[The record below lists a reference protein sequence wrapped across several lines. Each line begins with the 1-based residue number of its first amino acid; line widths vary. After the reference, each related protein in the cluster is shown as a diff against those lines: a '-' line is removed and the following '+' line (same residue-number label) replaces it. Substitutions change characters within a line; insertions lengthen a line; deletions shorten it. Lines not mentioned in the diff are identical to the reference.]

1 MSIASQSGSLYA
13 MNIVDDFSS
22 YTWTIPLKHKG
33 KACAAI
39 QTWHKAVENQIDDK
53 LKIILMDNGELLSR
67 DVLKWCSDNGIEHQL
82 TAPYT
87 SSNNGQA
94 ERLHRT
100 LLGKARAMCLACDA
114 PASLW
119 DEFVSTAS
127 YLTTLTASST
137 IGGKMPYKVWYS
149 KIPSLSHLREIGCH
163 AFTLIMTNNP
173 KVLQRSVPCILI
185 GYAPHSKAYRLW
197 NPASRRVC
205 NSFHVLFIEHLDTLP
220 SSLMPGTLLNIN
232 NGIIPPIWNTVKS
245 SQLPNPNPCTASQQ
259 NPPIAIDEVVSPPHT
274 ATSST
279 PNTSLDELDSQ
290 FLSPSA
296 DHGPHER
303 AQPTST
309 QTTPRPTPAPP
320 RRSARVPVPVSHGL
334 LPDSR
339 LANAVS
345 NATLS
350 GLCRKEER
358 NAQRNTHL
366 ENLAE
371 AFIADFSNI
380 RESHDLIPI
389 DIDLENEPLSIDKMI
404 AAISDGTIA
413 PTTDPRDNPLWEEA
427 LASPDC
433 EYWIDGGRDELKS
446 LKELKVFVLIP
457 CMEVPQNQHP
467 LKGKLV
473 CKCKRDEEGNIRVFQ
488 SSH

>member
-1 MSIASQSGSLYA
+1 L
-13 MNIVDDFSS
+13 
-22 YTWTIPLKHKG
+22 
-33 KACAAI
+33 
-39 QTWHKAVENQIDDK
+39 
-53 LKIILMDNGELLSR
+53 
-67 DVLKWCSDNGIEHQL
+67 
-82 TAPYT
+82 
-87 SSNNGQA
+87 
-94 ERLHRT
+94 
-100 LLGKARAMCLACDA
+100 
-114 PASLW
+114 
-119 DEFVSTAS
+119 
-127 YLTTLTASST
+127 
-137 IGGKMPYKVWYS
+137 
-149 KIPSLSHLREIGCH
+149 
-163 AFTLIMTNNP
+163 
-173 KVLQRSVPCILI
+173 
-185 GYAPHSKAYRLW
+185 
-197 NPASRRVC
+197 
-205 NSFHVLFIEHLDTLP
+205 
-220 SSLMPGTLLNIN
+220 
-232 NGIIPPIWNTVKS
+232 
-245 SQLPNPNPCTASQQ
+245 
-259 NPPIAIDEVVSPPHT
+259 
-274 ATSST
+274 
-279 PNTSLDELDSQ
+279 
-290 FLSPSA
+290 
-296 DHGPHER
+296 
-303 AQPTST
+303 
-309 QTTPRPTPAPP
+309 
-320 RRSARVPVPVSHGL
+320 
-334 LPDSR
+334 R

-350 GLCRKEER
+350 GLRRKEER

-446 LKELKVFVLIP
+446 LKDLKVFVLIP